1 MSATPTSRRGIAR
14 LTTIGGS
21 TSSLWATRSIHAPAS
36 TKGSR
41 SVGHDFSNICSARDT
56 RSASSMVTER

>member
-1 MSATPTSRRGIAR
+1 MTATPSNRRGIVR

-36 TKGSR
+36 TNGNR
-41 SVGHDFSNICSARDT
+41 PVGHNFSSICSARNT
-56 RSASSMVTER
+56 RSASFVVTER